1 MENPGKT
8 LCFQLKTATTQV
20 VPYLQVH
27 PSKQDS
33 LVKFHYFQLAFL
45 ENCLYKKQKKSKKDQ
60 RNFCSNTFLKV
71 FANSVS
77 AHFKIWCL
85 RFSYKRNEIIFIIS
99 PVDNLPE
106 IEECLYYKTSQCED
120 KICLLLRT
128 KHNIVKELIFGH
140 MRHLIDFIGWQNNA
154 FLMIFLKYFFK
165 QCLWMFSFVLLFVD
179 HV

>member
-1 MENPGKT
+1 MKVILISSDNTSDLYACQKENEIKCNPNLSSSFRLEPRKNIVFST
-8 LCFQLKTATTQV
+8 QNATTQV

-77 AHFKIWCL
+77 AHFIKI
-85 RFSYKRNEIIFIIS
+85 
-99 PVDNLPE
+99 
-106 IEECLYYKTSQCED
+106 
-120 KICLLLRT
+120 
-128 KHNIVKELIFGH
+128 
-140 MRHLIDFIGWQNNA
+140 
-154 FLMIFLKYFFK
+154 
-165 QCLWMFSFVLLFVD
+165 
-179 HV
+179 